1 MLSFFSLLF
10 FFQSTNKKSLVWL
23 SPSGRQVEIN
33 QIFKKGAH
41 FENFKNLKISK
52 RISLYIFPQ
61 TNRNQITFKV
71 ATGARVLWWRD
82 RICDNSAGRCWST
95 AVQKSSAPLGG
106 SRREME
112 KNLAPGPHT
121 HSQNAGRIVAHMQSS
136 GYYTQVFA
144 LPCIC
149 VCVCSAAAE
158 RKKTLR
164 VCARPAPRQRP
175 RRPQMQQHTSF
186 SLSLYLFYPHVCR
199 IIGSKLI
206 ERERMSYRQYII
218 SSIERAAL
226 LLILDFQIFSLLP
239 FGTLG
244 VIQLLWFVGFL
255 GIFIIFLGGCTS
267 FLRLVFS
274 PLDYSRRQ
282 AGRLGSAERRRD
294 RWISGRYTKGTN
306 DEKMWPIKKRT
317 TESYCKRQ
325 IPLANGNTVSDFQ
338 VCCAIIKDLRRRR
351 RRKKQLASFCFHFIL
366 DWQKGN
372 ALQMLH
378 VKWRPNRRNRTRRK
392 ELACHV

>member
-1 MLSFFSLLF
+1 
-10 FFQSTNKKSLVWL
+10 
-23 SPSGRQVEIN
+23 
-33 QIFKKGAH
+33 
-41 FENFKNLKISK
+41 
-52 RISLYIFPQ
+52 
-61 TNRNQITFKV
+61 
-71 ATGARVLWWRD
+71 
-82 RICDNSAGRCWST
+82 
-95 AVQKSSAPLGG
+95 
-106 SRREME
+106 
-112 KNLAPGPHT
+112 
-121 HSQNAGRIVAHMQSS
+121 
-136 GYYTQVFA
+136 
-144 LPCIC
+144 
-149 VCVCSAAAE
+149 
-158 RKKTLR
+158 
-164 VCARPAPRQRP
+164 
-175 RRPQMQQHTSF
+175 MQQHTSF
-186 SLSLYLFYPHVCR
+186 LSLYLFYPHVCR

-206 ERERMSYRQYII
+206 ERERARQYII

-378 VKWRPNRRNRTRRK
+378 AGRLCASQMETKPQKQNKKKR
-392 ELACHV
+392 ACLPCAIQTIKIENASPAILILGSVQLYGIYTL